1 MGFHRRTISNSL
13 IINIY
18 KSEGVG
24 SVIRLYTSGADA
36 LVLEGGLAVEIR
48 DIIFD
53 DEWSLMGFHYQ
64 NKEIARRIRMYMDSD
79 I

>member
-1 MGFHRRTISNSL
+1 MGFHRRSISNSL

-18 KSEGVG
+18 KSEGVS

-36 LVLEGGLAVEIR
+36 LVLEHGLAVEIR

-53 DEWSLMGFHYQ
+53 DEWTLMGFHYQ
-64 NKEIARRIRMYMDSD
+64 NKEIEKRIRRCLD
-79 I
+79 

>member
-13 IINIY
+13 IIDIY
-18 KSEGVG
+18 KTEGVG

-53 DEWSLMGFHYQ
+53 DEWSLMGFHYK
-64 NKEIARRIRMYMDSD
+64 NKEIEKRIRRCLD
-79 I
+79 